1 MLVGLFNKEIHLALV
16 QKLVE
21 IGQLRSLDLLD
32 NWYKK
37 AMNFE
42 RLRREAIKELKG
54 KKTIEKSGDNRKK
67 SVLDVLR

>member
-67 SVLDVLR
+67 LVLDVLR